1 MKPSRIISNGLVFEI
16 KQSKDYVTV
25 LLTCNTIGNKKL
37 PPLFIH
43 KYENPWALKN
53 INKKTLSV
61 DYY

>member
-1 MKPSRIISNGLVFEI
+1 MKPNQTISNSPVFRI
-16 KQSKDYVTV
+16 KQSKNRITV
-25 LLTCNTIGNKKL
+25 LLTCNVIRNEKL

-43 KYENPWALKN
+43 KYENPQALKN